1 MTAMISSKKLIAILF
16 LCLVADTYGQG
27 LYCRTIKGQR
37 CAFPFIYKGVTH
49 NTCTKTDSVNGAF
62 WCATELQPDGRVVN
76 QKWEDCND
84 RCPRECLTK
93 KDKPCVFP
101 FTYKGEVY
109 NQCTQFDSENGAY
122 WCATKVDRTGKV
134 VRNAWEDCQSSCPTE
149 CVRWVDA
156 SDGDIPA
163 QAFKNY
169 GQPEYVVRARHEG
182 GIYPGTFLTELGEV
196 DIPWRDQVISK
207 SKYQVMVENSNQ
219 NCDLQWLDVKQK
231 KYNKERN
238 FNQALV
244 IGGHDSS
251 LNATVTATYICR
263 VQDPSR
269 PGVIGKFNTEEEIC
283 YIPVGDKVHPF
294 SGDGIQILT
303 NINSD
308 IQLVAD
314 AAFGDPPRHLSGIG
328 GLSTIT
334 NAGWSCSNTFPCQR
348 SNEAGQTFCCEAT
361 FRNRFP
367 SCRRVKNCKVLQSGS
382 ANQVAQESCKT
393 TSGASVNKPCVFPF
407 KYRGVEYNRCTLVDS
422 SHTNNKAWC
431 STEVDSN
438 GNHVGG
444 QGKWGNCGPAC
455 PR

>member
-1 MTAMISSKKLIAILF
+1 MISSKKLIAILF

-169 GQPEYVVRARHEG
+169 GQPEYVVRARLG
-182 GIYPGTFLTELGEV
+182 LGIYPGTFLAELGEV

-219 NCDLQWLDVKQK
+219 NCDVGWLDVKQK

-269 PGVIGKFNTEEEIC
+269 PGVIGKFNSEEEIC

-294 SGDGIQILT
+294 SGDGIQILI
-303 NINSD
+303 NINSN
-308 IQLVAD
+308 IQLVAA

-334 NAGWSCSNTFPCQR
+334 NAGRSCSNTFPCRR

-367 SCRRVKNCKVLQSGS
+367 SCRKVKNCKVLQSGS

-393 TSGASVNKPCVFPF
+393 TSGASVNKPCIFPF

-422 SHTNNKAWC
+422 SPDNKAWC
-431 STEVDSN
+431 STEVDST